1 MADLWHRIEAEVPR
15 LRRYAR
21 ALTRNTLAADDLVQ
35 DCLVRALAKSHLWQE
50 GSDLR
55 AWLFTI
61 LHNQYVNQVRR
72 AAQEGSS
79 VPIDKTDLPLS
90 RAGDQYARL
99 ELRDLDR
106 ALAQLPDEQR
116 TVVLLTGLEGMRY
129 EAVAEMIGVPVGT
142 VRSRL
147 SRGRAALRQLMQI
160 EPVERFEDADDGNSE
175 PLAGQPPVSR
185 TRAAP
190 WGRAEFGERHVHAR
204 SAQGL
209 RRTRRAPSS
218 RTVRVGSDRSKAVI
232 L

>member
-1 MADLWHRIEAEVPR
+1 MADLWQRIEAEVPR

-72 AAQEGSS
+72 AAQEGNT
-79 VPIDKTDLPLS
+79 VPIDKTDLTLS

-160 EPVERFEDADDGNSE
+160 EPAGELEDGVEHPF
-175 PLAGQPPVSR
+175 GQRSGGTSSR
-185 TRAAP
+185 SRA
-190 WGRAEFGERHVHAR
+190 
-204 SAQGL
+204 L
-209 RRTRRAPSS
+209 RRKITEQHSQATATYALRRK
-218 RTVRVGSDRSKAVI
+218 RRVLSARAMLPAGRKRSGAGG